1 MKVAVNKNYL
11 ALKYAHENV
20 LANKEV
26 IQIAYSQN
34 INALKFASDYLKKDL
49 LFMLSFISKTG
60 SSL

>member
-1 MKVAVNKNYL
+1 MKVAVKINYL

-34 INALKFASDYLKKDL
+34 INALKFASDYLK
-49 LFMLSFISKTG
+49 
-60 SSL
+60 